1 MFSVRSRQVL
11 TFCYADWSYGSNVG
25 PKVLLTT
32 GTLQQRMSCAS
43 LMYENES
50 DTINDWVQKGI
61 QKTGKPCLC
70 MRHSMSWAAAGSL
83 PTTPVILSM
92 PETLSSW
99 QEFSLWIPPPALSG
113 QCVLRHSIP
122 NGGPQN
128 TGVVASLVKEHGW
141 GRRHWCLV
149 YMCVYWWEL
158 MRTRKADQF
167 FGWGDSIPYKWDLKK
182 MLGLIWVPE
191 TFSASPI

>member
-1 MFSVRSRQVL
+1 MRREQLPPFDQRSLHLHASGVAGVSAVIIQHGCLKQLRKEFNSTWMFSVRSRQVL

-50 DTINDWVQKGI
+50 DTINDWVQKRI

-70 MRHSMSWAAAGSL
+70 MRHSMSWAAAGSV

-149 YMCVYWWEL
+149 YMCV
-158 MRTRKADQF
+158 
-167 FGWGDSIPYKWDLKK
+167 
-182 MLGLIWVPE
+182 
-191 TFSASPI
+191 